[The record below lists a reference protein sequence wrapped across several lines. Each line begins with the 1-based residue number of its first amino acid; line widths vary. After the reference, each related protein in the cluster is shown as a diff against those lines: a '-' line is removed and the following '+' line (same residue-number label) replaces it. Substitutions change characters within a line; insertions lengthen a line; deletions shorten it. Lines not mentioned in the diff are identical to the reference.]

1 MLHERQTAWRRLMT
15 TNLAFGD
22 EIEVEY
28 RVISVYEN
36 NKAIWL

>member
-1 MLHERQTAWRRLMT
+1 MLHDTIRQLGGGLMT

-28 RVISVYEN
+28 RAISVY
-36 NKAIWL
+36 